1 VSAKQTPDA
10 AERARREA
18 AAYDEDQVWERNHAW
33 NLRVPHILAGPNTV
47 RGEELARAL
56 MAEALAGGGRALDV
70 GCGDGHSSAAVLEL
84 GGSYVLGIDVAPSM
98 IEKAR
103 QIEQPGRMEFRLV
116 GAHEPIEGEFDLVF
130 GRSVLHHIDFRAFL
144 ERTYADNLAPGG
156 RMAFMEPLAHPMTL
170 AFHRLV
176 RSAHTPDERPLRP
189 ADLRWLRERFP
200 LSRVVPV
207 NLVSFPA
214 GALSSLVFS
223 DADNALMR
231 AADRA
236 DRALERPR
244 LIPFYRQGLLVVDK
258 PRYS

>member
-1 VSAKQTPDA
+1 VSAQQTPDA

-18 AAYDEDQVWERNHAW
+18 AAYDDDRVWERNHAW
-33 NLRVPHILAGPNTV
+33 NVRVSHVLGGPNTA
-47 RGEELARAL
+47 RGEEIAERL

-70 GCGDGHSSAAVLEL
+70 GCGDGHSSEAVLAL

-98 IEKAR
+98 IEKAK

-116 GAHEPIEGEFDLVF
+116 DAHEPIEGRFDLVF

-144 ERTYADNLAPGG
+144 ERTYEENLAPGG

-176 RSAHTPDERPLRP
+176 PSAHTPDERPLRP
-189 ADLRWLRERFP
+189 ADVRWLRERFA
-200 LSRVVPV
+200 STRIVPV

-214 GALSSLVFS
+214 GVLSSFVS
-223 DADNALMR
+223 KNPANALMR

-236 DRALERPR
+236 DRALERTR
-244 LIPFYRQGLLVVDK
+244 LVPFYRQGFLVVDK
-258 PRYS
+258 PR